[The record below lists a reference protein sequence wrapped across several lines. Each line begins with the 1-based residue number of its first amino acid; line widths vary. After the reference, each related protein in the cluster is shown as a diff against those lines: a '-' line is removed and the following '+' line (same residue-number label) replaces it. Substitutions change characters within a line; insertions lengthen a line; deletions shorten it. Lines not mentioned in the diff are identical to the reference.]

1 MASILLL
8 NKPFN
13 TLCQFTDKDG
23 RQTLANYID
32 VKQFKH
38 YYPAGRL
45 DYDSEGLVALTDNGA
60 LQHRLA
66 NPQFKLPKTYWVQV
80 EGEVLSAQ
88 LHALQ
93 AGPLLN
99 DGPTKPCKA
108 KTIDPPALWPRNP
121 PIRARAAIPTNWIEI
136 ILTEGRNRQIRRMT
150 AAVGLPTLRLVRM
163 AIGPWT
169 LDNLALGTT
178 RTEEVYMANTGTPK
192 PFPKHRTLKPR
203 RIP

>member
-108 KTIDPPALWPRNP
+108 RKSIGLHRFGYRFTCIDGVFYGIERCGHCSAINPKTQCFCRKA
-121 PIRARAAIPTNWIEI
+121 
-136 ILTEGRNRQIRRMT
+136 
-150 AAVGLPTLRLVRM
+150 
-163 AIGPWT
+163 
-169 LDNLALGTT
+169 
-178 RTEEVYMANTGTPK
+178 
-192 PFPKHRTLKPR
+192 
-203 RIP
+203 